1 IIISLFSGIVNLIL
15 GKISNSTILTFWP
28 EIIFIAFMSYFCV
41 SRVFNS
47 RIDKRKWFFI
57 NFILLYILIQLFIS
71 SLNITVI
78 QFIFGCKVILF
89 YIPLYFIFYFIDD
102 VDIEKNIYK
111 VTKILSISIIIMS
124 LIGIIQKKIGYYNLL
139 SIYGDSIRAF
149 TTKGILRV
157 FSSTASPFEYSWA
170 CLIVL
175 AITFSYIL
183 FENRNKVLINLGFI
197 SSIVGIILSN
207 SREGI
212 LNLLVILFTIFLM
225 KCIIKN
231 KKIIKIYIL
240 IIPILGILLFNFASI
255 IANMDIV
262 TENVYLNT
270 ILSGESFKERLIVFE
285 NAINFYESKGIMT
298 ILFGN
303 GIGSLGAAQSMMNKL
318 GYNILANPV
327 DNMYLY
333 LYLNIGL
340 VGILGIF
347 IFIYLNVNMIVE
359 SIDKVKQPYF
369 QVSTLAIIASI
380 LVSGYFRTVIE
391 GFIVQILMIYIL
403 GLSYKYAINSKK
415 NYS

>member
-1 IIISLFSGIVNLIL
+1 
-15 GKISNSTILTFWP
+15 
-28 EIIFIAFMSYFCV
+28 
-41 SRVFNS
+41 
-47 RIDKRKWFFI
+47 
-57 NFILLYILIQLFIS
+57 
-71 SLNITVI
+71 
-78 QFIFGCKVILF
+78 
-89 YIPLYFIFYFIDD
+89 
-102 VDIEKNIYK
+102 
-111 VTKILSISIIIMS
+111 
-124 LIGIIQKKIGYYNLL
+124 
-139 SIYGDSIRAF
+139 
-149 TTKGILRV
+149 
-157 FSSTASPFEYSWA
+157 
-170 CLIVL
+170 
-175 AITFSYIL
+175 
-183 FENRNKVLINLGFI
+183 
-197 SSIVGIILSN
+197 
-207 SREGI
+207 
-212 LNLLVILFTIFLM
+212 
-225 KCIIKN
+225 
-231 KKIIKIYIL
+231 
-240 IIPILGILLFNFASI
+240 
-255 IANMDIV
+255 
-262 TENVYLNT
+262 
-270 ILSGESFKERLIVFE
+270 
-285 NAINFYESKGIMT
+285 MT

>member
-1 IIISLFSGIVNLIL
+1 
-15 GKISNSTILTFWP
+15 
-28 EIIFIAFMSYFCV
+28 M
-41 SRVFNS
+41 FNS

-183 FENRNKVLINLGFI
+183 FENRNKVF
-197 SSIVGIILSN
+197 
-207 SREGI
+207 
-212 LNLLVILFTIFLM
+212 
-225 KCIIKN
+225 
-231 KKIIKIYIL
+231 
-240 IIPILGILLFNFASI
+240 
-255 IANMDIV
+255 
-262 TENVYLNT
+262 
-270 ILSGESFKERLIVFE
+270 
-285 NAINFYESKGIMT
+285 
-298 ILFGN
+298 
-303 GIGSLGAAQSMMNKL
+303 
-318 GYNILANPV
+318 
-327 DNMYLY
+327 
-333 LYLNIGL
+333 
-340 VGILGIF
+340 
-347 IFIYLNVNMIVE
+347 
-359 SIDKVKQPYF
+359 
-369 QVSTLAIIASI
+369 
-380 LVSGYFRTVIE
+380 
-391 GFIVQILMIYIL
+391 
-403 GLSYKYAINSKK
+403 
-415 NYS
+415 

>member
-1 IIISLFSGIVNLIL
+1 
-15 GKISNSTILTFWP
+15 
-28 EIIFIAFMSYFCV
+28 M
-41 SRVFNS
+41 FNS

>member
-1 IIISLFSGIVNLIL
+1 MNYVRKNTEKKIIKFINIFIIISLFSGIVNLIL

-57 NFILLYILIQLFIS
+57 NFILLYILIQLF
-71 SLNITVI
+71 
-78 QFIFGCKVILF
+78 
-89 YIPLYFIFYFIDD
+89 
-102 VDIEKNIYK
+102 
-111 VTKILSISIIIMS
+111 ISIIIMS

>member
-1 IIISLFSGIVNLIL
+1 
-15 GKISNSTILTFWP
+15 
-28 EIIFIAFMSYFCV
+28 MSYFCV